1 MMMPGGALVVA
12 AGFSRRFGTDKRLHR
27 VADDQPM
34 LIATLRTYCAVFP
47 NVAVVVRSD
56 DSAIAQLVM
65 ASFYRNPPLLVTTDH
80 AAAGMGASLSDGVR
94 RLLAWDYLF
103 IGLGDMPFVRVTT
116 LRTLHQA
123 MLDAR
128 HDALP
133 RIVVPLHNGLPGH
146 PVGFSCEFFGDLMEL
161 HGDRGARSII
171 GAHGSHVRQVQLD
184 DDGIVRDID
193 RIEPER

>member
-1 MMMPGGALVVA
+1 MAGGALVVA
-12 AGFSRRFGTDKRLHR
+12 AGFSRRFGADKRLHR
-27 VADDQPM
+27 LADHQPI
-34 LIATLRTYCAVFP
+34 LIATLRIYCAAFP

-65 ASFYRNPPLLVTTDH
+65 TSFPRHPPLLVTTDH
-80 AAAGMGASLSDGVR
+80 AAAGMGASLADGVR

-103 IGLGDMPFVRVTT
+103 IGLGDMPYVRVVT
-116 LRTLHQA
+116 LRTLQRA
-123 MLDAR
+123 MLEAR

-146 PVGFSCEFFGDLMEL
+146 PVGFSCEYYGDPMEL
-161 HGDRGARSII
+161 DGDRGARSVI
-171 GAHGSHVRQVQLD
+171 GAYASDVRQVQLD

-193 RIEPER
+193 RIEQRR